1 MKGKNLSKVLAF
13 LLAAVMIFS
22 ALPLMAFAS
31 DETEPYVVSYGSPA
45 ILMNEMTKVNLAD
58 ISVEMERGTVVSG
71 ANITWSAESQ
81 DGLSFDPATKIIEAL
96 AKGTYKLTAT
106 VDDVSKT
113 IYVMAKTA
121 EETDFYLLDKTLNKN
136 TFVLE
141 DWYLFDVNSGSA
153 KTSVDDQ
160 TQAGYIK
167 LGYGH
172 MILPKDEIFKDFA
185 DYTVETKV
193 ASNASPS
200 SSSVKMGAGVAGRVY
215 LDETN
220 AWNTS
225 YKGIVSF
232 IMQDYRVGVRRPDDG
247 KVFRELGTAKADL
260 TNENKA
266 WLTNQQYHDVKSVF
280 SGSKVQFYYDDQLL
294 FTSTDAANYP
304 CTDQIDPG
312 YPAVTGYGSNA
323 YVKSFKVKLNSNELA
338 PTYVYVEPEVYTVS
352 YDAPAIPMNENTGVD
367 LKYVD
372 VEITEGNVVSGA
384 DITWTAKKQENL
396 YLNNEGKKVSVYA
409 AGNYE
414 LTATYE
420 GVSKDVWVIAK
431 TESETNFYLVNI
443 SSLKSST
450 FVAEDWLL
458 LDVKTGAVKT
468 EVELKNTSYVKP
480 GYGVMMVYKDEIF
493 KDFADYTVESNM
505 ASNASQT
512 SSVVQTGAGVAG
524 RVQLDEA
531 GAWNFMG
538 IPSYVMQDYRIGV
551 RRPQADSIM
560 RECGTAKDVTDN
572 ANKAWCGTSDFH
584 VIKNVHTGSKVE
596 FYYGNELLLDSTTAT
611 NYPCADQTAPGY
623 PAIVGYGASSY
634 AKSFKVY
641 LNSNEMPDAIEA
653 EVAPP
658 EPEATINITGEGTAA
673 VEAVVGSDNTYTV
686 ALAPAEGYKVKTLS
700 LVVNGDMRANLNH
713 DNTGLVYTFTA
724 DDLANTVISVEY
736 IPDDGTFNTVMAGAS
751 VWEERSA
758 IRFGA
763 RTDLIKRSTTNTAVG
778 TLDNRIKVGD
788 TVYEITEVG
797 MLLIPKGLLE
807 GELTVDTKNVARQQ
821 VTKVVTLT
829 DTFSDI
835 AINLVGIPTSYYDVE
850 ISSRMYVAYEVDGET
865 KYVYTDVI
873 VRTYNEVLAA
883 IGK

>member
-106 VDDVSKT
+106 VGDVSKT
-113 IYVMAKTA
+113 IYVMAKTE
-121 EETDFYLLDKTLNKN
+121 EETDFYLLNKTLNKN

-160 TQAGYIK
+160 NQAGYIK

-185 DYTVETKV
+185 DYTVEAKV
-193 ASNASPS
+193 ASNASSTS
-200 SSSVKMGAGVAGRVY
+200 STVKMGAGVAGRVY
-215 LDETN
+215 LDEDN
-220 AWNTS
+220 AWKTS
-225 YKGIVSF
+225 YKGVVSF

-260 TNENKA
+260 TNANKA
-266 WLTNQQYHDVKSVF
+266 WINNQQYHDVKSVF
-280 SGSKVQFYYDDQLL
+280 SGSTVQFYYDNQLL
-294 FTSTDAANYP
+294 FTSTEAANYP
-304 CTDQIDPG
+304 CTDPQDPG

-323 YVKSFKVKLNSNELA
+323 YVKTFKVKLNSNKLA

-352 YDAPAIPMNENTGVD
+352 CDAPAIPMNENTGVD

-409 AGNYE
+409 AGNYK

-420 GVSKDVWVIAK
+420 GVSKNVWVIAK
-431 TESETNFYLVNI
+431 EASETNFYLVNI
-443 SSLKSST
+443 PKLNQNT

-458 LDVKTGAVKT
+458 LDSKTGAVKS
-468 EVELKNTSYVKP
+468 EVNLKNATYVKP
-480 GYGVMMVYKDEIF
+480 GDGVTMLYKDEIF

-505 ASNASQT
+505 ASNADPNYDST
-512 SSVVQTGAGVAG
+512 AWGAGVAG
-524 RVQLDEA
+524 RMQLDEA
-531 GAWNFMG
+531 GAWNFNG
-538 IPSYVMQDYRIGV
+538 IPFYVLQNYKVGV
-551 RRPQADSIM
+551 RLPQTSSVY
-560 RECGTAKDVTDN
+560 RELGTAKTIETNED
-572 ANKAWCGTSDFH
+572 KAWVGTGDFH
-584 VIKNVHTGSKVE
+584 TIKGVYNGSKVNI
-596 FYYGNELLLDSTTAT
+596 YYDGEELLDSTVAT
-611 NYPCADQTAPGY
+611 NYPWAEQTAPGY
-623 PAIVGYGASSY
+623 PAIVGYQRSAY

-641 LNSNEMPDAIEA
+641 LNSNDMPEAIAA

-686 ALAPAEGYKVKTLS
+686 ALAPADGYKVKTLS
-700 LVVNGDMRANLNH
+700 LIVNGDMRANLNH

-873 VRTYNEVLAA
+873 VRTYNEVLEA